1 LAKAG
6 GQPFAYQIVV
16 TYQPKS
22 ASGTVIVFPDINL
35 EPLAMPDNTLMTS
48 DELCELSR
56 CSSTT
61 IWRMRQAQSFPMPR
75 QFGRRLLWVRREIEQ
90 VLSLDT

>member
-1 LAKAG
+1 
-6 GQPFAYQIVV
+6 
-16 TYQPKS
+16 
-22 ASGTVIVFPDINL
+22 
-35 EPLAMPDNTLMTS
+35 MPDNTLMTS

-61 IWRMRQAQSFPMPR
+61 LWRMRQAQSFSMPR